1 MESSGKV
8 GSRVV
13 GNEEPMF
20 DDICELLELDPDT
33 VEYLV
38 IEDFEDVDYMMFEEF
53 DDMEVEE
60 AWKPEQRIIEIF
72 FADGI
77 RDEIEIE
84 LDSETDEML
93 KRMLG

>member
-1 MESSGKV
+1 MESNGRV

-20 DDICELLELDPDT
+20 EEICELLELDPET

-72 FADGI
+72 FADGT

>member
-1 MESSGKV
+1 MESSGRV

-13 GNEEPMF
+13 GNEEPTF
-20 DDICELLELDPDT
+20 NDICELLELDPDT
-33 VEYLV
+33 VEYLGS
-38 IEDFEDVDYMMFEEF
+38 EDFEDVDYMMFEEF

-72 FADGI
+72 FADGS

-93 KRMLG
+93 KRLLG